1 MNNKPTYKTAIVFGI
16 AALAS
21 ACSIASQPSE
31 SAMSAMFK
39 AFTEHPTHCLSL
51 LEGRTPVQ
59 LEGKAINPAQDQLAS
74 SDVKAMHA
82 AARDGQQRLALD
94 RSLVFNCTA
103 KHKN

>member
-1 MNNKPTYKTAIVFGI
+1 MKKLTYKTSLVFGV

-21 ACSIASQPSE
+21 ACTMANQPSD

-59 LEGKAINPAQDQLAS
+59 VEGKSINPVQDQLAS
-74 SDVKAMHA
+74 ADVKAMHA

-94 RSLVFNCTA
+94 RSLVLNCAA
-103 KHKN
+103 KRKN